1 MPACRSLFIQLIA
14 AEVCAIRQTYELKV
28 NGNMSDSTET
38 QATDFVDLTGD
49 IVAAYVSNNSVRPAD
64 LADLIHTIHAALN
77 GLASASTQA
86 PAEAEVE
93 KPTAAQVRKSV
104 TPEGIVSFLDGKT
117 YKTMKRHLG
126 AHGLDAQSYRQRF
139 GLPADYPMVA
149 SAYAARR
156 SELAKSIGLGR
167 IVDRGEDAQ
176 PRAKGRKKAA

>member
-1 MPACRSLFIQLIA
+1 
-14 AEVCAIRQTYELKV
+14 
-28 NGNMSDSTET
+28 MSENIET

-49 IVAAYVSNNSVRPAD
+49 IVAAYVSNNSIRPSE
-64 LADLIHTIHAALN
+64 LPDLIRTVYGALN
-77 GLASASTQA
+77 TLTGGSTQA

-93 KPTAAQVRKSV
+93 KPTAAQIRKSV
-104 TPEGIVSFLDGKT
+104 QPDGIVSFLDGKT

-139 GLPADYPMVA
+139 GLPAEYPMVA

-167 IVDRGEDAQ
+167 VVDRGEDAQ